1 MIAEGFFIKPNF
13 IKMNKIFISFI
24 AFILFAAFSFQNPPK
39 IKKDPDFLS
48 LQNKWVDSV
57 FNSLTPNQ
65 RLAQL
70 FMVAA
75 YSNKDLKHVR
85 EIKDLIVNYNIGGLI
100 WMQGGPI
107 RQGKLANY
115 YQSVA
120 KTPLLYSIDGEWG
133 LAMRLDSTIQYPK
146 QMTLGAIQ
154 NDSLIYFM
162 GKQIAKECKRIGIH
176 VNFAPVADINNNPLN
191 PVIGMRSFGENKYK
205 VAQKAY
211 MYMQGMQDEKV
222 MANGKHFPGHGDT
235 DSDSHKTLPFIGH
248 SKERLDSLE
257 LYPFQYL
264 FDRGLASIM
273 VAHLNIPSLDT
284 TKNLASTLSP
294 NVVND
299 LLKNKMGFN
308 GLVFTD
314 ALNMKGVSKY
324 YGPGIVDVKALLAGN
339 DVLLFSED
347 VPKAIDEINKA
358 VAEGKIAQSEID
370 NRCKKILKAKYWC
383 GLNIK
388 PEIVTRNLYKELNTK
403 EGEEINYR
411 LAEAAI
417 TLLKNED
424 KFLPFKKLD
433 SLKIVEVSFGVEEEN
448 SLYTSIKNYAYVE
461 HVGLSHTAKA
471 SEINSAFEKIN
482 NADVAIVQV
491 NKATSKAANNYGVG
505 TQTLRLMDSIAK
517 MKPSVLVL
525 MTNPYLLNKIESVKN
540 FKSVIL
546 GYEYLPTLLKAS
558 ANAILGFSKVNGK
571 LPVTTNLFKAETGM
585 ILDASFLPKQKSIK
599 ENFQKKKFG
608 AVDSIAL
615 YGIEE
620 KAYPGCQIVAFK
632 DGQLIYQKS
641 FGAFTYNPDSKLVDD
656 GTIYDLASVTKVAA
670 SSLALMK
677 LQTENLFDY
686 KKTLGFYLPELQG
699 TNKENLLIEDV
710 LTHQAGLQAWIPFYL
725 RTLKK
730 NDEYK
735 PGYYNK
741 KATENF
747 PTRVARNLYVVKGF
761 NDSIYKRIINSKVE
775 NSGKYLYSDLG
786 YYFIQQII
794 EKQSQKTLDEY
805 VSDIYF
811 KLGITLTYQPLKK
824 FSINQIAPTEN
835 DVKFRKQIVQGFVH
849 DPGAA
854 LLGGVAGHAGLFGNA
869 LDLAKLMQM
878 YLNKGELNGVRILDS
893 NVVKDFTA
901 CHYCPLNRRG
911 LCFEKP
917 EADNKKDSPVTSE
930 CSLESFGHSGFTG
943 TFVWVD
949 PKNNLVYV
957 FLSNRVYPDADPN
970 KLAKLGIRG
979 KIHKAFYEA
988 LKN

>member
-1 MIAEGFFIKPNF
+1 
-13 IKMNKIFISFI
+13 MNKSFI
-24 AFILFAAFSFQNPPK
+24 FLISVLLFTAFSFQNPPK
-39 IKKDPDFLS
+39 TKKDPDFLS

-57 FNSLTPNQ
+57 FNTLTPNQ
-65 RLAQL
+65 RLGQL

-75 YSNKDLKHVR
+75 YSNKDLKHAK
-85 EIKDLIVNYNIGGLI
+85 EIKDLVVDYNIGGLI
-100 WMQGGPI
+100 WMQGGPVK
-107 RQGKLANY
+107 QGKLANY

-133 LAMRLDSTIQYPK
+133 LAMRLDSTIRYPK

-154 NDSLIYFM
+154 NDSLIYYM
-162 GKQIAKECKRIGIH
+162 GRQIAKECKRLGIH
-176 VNFAPVADINNNPLN
+176 VNFAPVADVNNNPLN

-211 MYMQGMQDEKV
+211 MYMQGMQDENV

-235 DSDSHKTLPFIGH
+235 DSDSHKTLPYIGH

-273 VAHLNIPSLDT
+273 VAHLSIPSLDT

-299 LLKNKMGFN
+299 LLKNKMGFK

-314 ALNMKGVSKY
+314 ALNMKGVAKF

-339 DVLLFSED
+339 DVLLFSEN
-347 VPKAIDEINKA
+347 VPKAIEEINKA
-358 VAEGKIAQSEID
+358 VAEGKISQAEID
-370 NRCKKILKAKYWC
+370 VRCKKILQAKYWC
-383 GLNIK
+383 GLNVK
-388 PEIVTRNLYKELNTK
+388 PEIVTRHLYKELNTK
-403 EGEEINYR
+403 EGEDINYK
-411 LAEAAI
+411 LAEASI
-417 TLLKNED
+417 TLLKND
-424 KFLPFKKLD
+424 NNFLPLKKLD

-448 SLYTSIKNYAYVE
+448 SLYTTIKNYAYAE
-461 HVGLSHTAKA
+461 HVGLTHDAKPEA
-471 SEINSAFEKIN
+471 INAAFEKIN
-482 NADVAIVQV
+482 NADVVILQL
-491 NKATSKAANNYGVG
+491 NKATNKADNNYGIG
-505 TQTLRLMDSIAK
+505 NRTLRLMDSIAK
-517 MKPSVLVL
+517 LKPSVLVV
-525 MTNPYLLNKIESVKN
+525 MANPYLFNKISSVSN
-540 FKSVIL
+540 FRSVIL

-571 LPVTTNLFKAETGM
+571 LPVTTTLFKAETGLT
-585 ILDASFLPKQKSIK
+585 LDASFLPKQKSIN
-599 ENFQKKKFG
+599 ENFKKKKFG
-608 AVDSIAL
+608 TIDSIAL

-632 DGQLIYQKS
+632 NGELIYQKA
-641 FGAFTYNPDSKLVDD
+641 FGNFTYNHDSKLVDN
-656 GTIYDLASVTKVAA
+656 GTIYDLASVTKIVS

-677 LQTENLFDY
+677 LESEKLFDY
-686 KKTLGFYLPELQG
+686 KKTLGYYLPELQG
-699 TNKENLLIEDV
+699 TDKENLVIEDV

-730 NDEYK
+730 NSDYK
-735 PGYYNK
+735 PGFYNK
-741 KATENF
+741 KATELF

-761 NDSIYKRIINSKVE
+761 NDSIYKRIINSKLE
-775 NSGKYLYSDLG
+775 NPGKYLYSDLG

-794 EKQSQKTLDEY
+794 ERQTQKKLDEY

-811 KLGITLTYQPLKK
+811 KVGVELTYQPLKK
-824 FSINQIAPTEN
+824 YSINQIAPTEN
-835 DVKFRKQIVQGFVH
+835 DSKFRKQIVQGFVH

-878 YLNKGELNGVRILDS
+878 YLNKGELNGLRILDS
-893 NVVKDFTA
+893 NVVKDFTS
-901 CHYCPLNRRG
+901 CHFCPTNRRG

-917 EADNKKDSPVTSE
+917 EPDDKKESPVTSE
-930 CSLESFGHSGFTG
+930 CSPESFGHSGFTG
-943 TFVWVD
+943 TFAWAD
-949 PKNNLVYV
+949 PKNGLVYV
-957 FLSNRVYPDADPN
+957 FLSNRVYPDVDPN

>member
-1 MIAEGFFIKPNF
+1 MNKFFIF
-13 IKMNKIFISFI
+13 LISG
-24 AFILFAAFSFQNPPK
+24 ILFTAFSFQILPK
-39 IKKDPDFLS
+39 TKKEPDFLS

-75 YSNKDLKHVR
+75 YSNKDLKHAK
-85 EIKDLIVNYNIGGLI
+85 EIKDLIVDYNIGGLI
-100 WMQGGPI
+100 WMQGGPVK
-107 RQGKLANY
+107 QGKLANY

-133 LAMRLDSTIQYPK
+133 LAMRLDSTIRYPK

-162 GKQIAKECKRIGIH
+162 GRQIAKECKRLGIH
-176 VNFAPVADINNNPLN
+176 VNFAPVADVNNNPLN

-211 MYMQGMQDEKV
+211 MYMQGMQDENI

-235 DSDSHKTLPFIGH
+235 DSDSHKTLPYIGH

-273 VAHLNIPSLDT
+273 VAHLSIPSLDT

-299 LLKNKMGFN
+299 LLKNKMGFK

-314 ALNMKGVSKY
+314 ALNMKGVAKFY
-324 YGPGIVDVKALLAGN
+324 APGLVDVKALLAGN
-339 DVLLFSED
+339 DVLLFSEN
-347 VPKAIDEINKA
+347 VPKAIEEINKA
-358 VAEGKIAQSEID
+358 VTEGKINQAEID
-370 NRCKKILKAKYWC
+370 ERCKKILKAKYWC

-388 PEIVTRNLYKELNTK
+388 PEIVTRHLYKELNTK
-403 EGEEINYR
+403 EGEALNYK
-411 LAEAAI
+411 LAEASI
-417 TLLKNED
+417 TLLKND
-424 KFLPFKKLD
+424 NNFLPLKKLD

-448 SLYTSIKNYAYVE
+448 SLYSTIKNYAYAE
-461 HVGLSHTAKA
+461 HVGLTHDAKPEA
-471 SEINSAFEKIN
+471 INAAFEKIN
-482 NADVAIVQV
+482 NADVVVLQL
-491 NKATSKAANNYGVG
+491 NKATLKAENNYGIG
-505 TQTLRLMDSIAK
+505 NQTLRLMDSIAK
-517 MKPSVLVL
+517 LKPSVLVV
-525 MTNPYLLNKIESVKN
+525 MANPYLFNKISSVSN
-540 FKSVIL
+540 FKAVIL
-546 GYEYLPTLLKAS
+546 GYEYLPTLLKAG

-571 LPVTTNLFKAETGM
+571 LPVSTTLFKAETG
-585 ILDASFLPKQKSIK
+585 LTLEASFLPKQKSIK

-608 AVDSIAL
+608 AIDSIAL

-632 DGQLIYQKS
+632 NGELIYQKA
-641 FGAFTYNPDSKLVDD
+641 FGNFTYNHDSKLVDN
-656 GTIYDLASVTKVAA
+656 GTIYDLASVTKIVA

-677 LQTENLFDY
+677 LKSEDKFDY
-686 KKTLGFYLPELQG
+686 KKTLGYYLPELQG
-699 TNKENLLIEDV
+699 TDKENLVIEDV

-730 NDEYK
+730 NSDYK
-735 PGYYNK
+735 PGFYNK
-741 KATENF
+741 KATELF
-747 PTRVARNLYVVKGF
+747 PTRVAKNLYVVKGF
-761 NDSIYKRIINSKVE
+761 NDSIYKRIISSKLE
-775 NSGKYLYSDLG
+775 TPGKYLYSDLG

-794 EKQSQKTLDEY
+794 EKQTQKKLDEY
-805 VSDIYF
+805 VSEIYF
-811 KLGITLTYQPLKK
+811 QLGIELTYQPLKK
-824 FSINQIAPTEN
+824 YSMNQIAPTEN
-835 DVKFRKQIVQGFVH
+835 DSKFRKQIVQGFVH

-878 YLNKGELNGVRILDS
+878 YLNKGELNDVRILDS
-893 NVVKDFTA
+893 NVVKDFTS
-901 CHYCPLNRRG
+901 CHFCPTNRRG

-917 EADNKKDSPVTSE
+917 EPDDKKDSPVTSE
-930 CSLESFGHSGFTG
+930 CSPESFGHSGFTG
-943 TFVWVD
+943 TFAWAD
-949 PKNNLVYV
+949 PKNGLVYV
-957 FLSNRVYPDADPN
+957 FLSNRVYPDVDPN